1 MINKWLNKGDGG
13 EWYEPFV
20 SNLDLIIILAI
31 TIFVSGIIIIGGLFI

>member
-1 MINKWLNKGDGG
+1 MKWLDSGDGG

-31 TIFVSGIIIIGGLFI
+31 TLLVSSIIIIGGLLI